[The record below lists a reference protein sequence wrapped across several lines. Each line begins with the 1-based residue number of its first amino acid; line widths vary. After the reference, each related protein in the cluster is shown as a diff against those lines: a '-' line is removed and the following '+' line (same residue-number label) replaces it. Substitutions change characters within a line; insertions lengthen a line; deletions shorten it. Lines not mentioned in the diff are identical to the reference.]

1 MPVNK
6 KKGQR
11 LGDELAPAAKVTP
24 ELLLEIY
31 QRLYQ
36 RYGPQRWWPAET
48 TLEIALG
55 AILTQAVSWSNVEK
69 ALVALKR
76 ENLISTRALRDISQ
90 DELAVLI
97 RPVGYFNSK
106 ARKLK
111 AFIHHVWDGYGGD
124 LELFLAQDSHQL
136 REELL
141 SIHGIGEETADD
153 IVLYAAGRP
162 SFVIDAYTRRIMTRM
177 GLAPAT
183 DKYRAHQE
191 LFHANLPPDV
201 PLFNE
206 YHALLDRHAKDT
218 CKKLPLCRDCS
229 LLDLCPSGKLGSGSV

>member
-6 KKGQR
+6 KKKRQC
-11 LGDELAPAAKVTP
+11 LENDAAPTAKVTP

-36 RYGPQRWWPAET
+36 HYGPQRWWPAET

-76 ENLISTRALRDISQ
+76 ENLMSIRALRDISQ
-90 DELAVLI
+90 DELADLI
-97 RPVGYFNSK
+97 RPVGYFNTK

-111 AFIHHVWDGYGGD
+111 AFVDHLWDCYSGD
-124 LELFLAQDSHQL
+124 LELFLSQNNHQL

-141 SIHGIGEETADD
+141 GIHGIGEETADD
-153 IVLYAAGRP
+153 IVLYAAGQP
-162 SFVIDAYTRRIMTRM
+162 SFVIDTYTRRIMTRM

-183 DKYRAHQE
+183 NEYGAHQG

-229 LLDLCPSGKLGSGSV
+229 LVDLCQSGKAVA